1 MALLVHDNGEL
12 QSLRYLVNGH
22 NQTPKNLIL
31 KLYSSNTTPVESDVP
46 SQLKYYEPYDSTG
59 LIGYGTAPS
68 TGYPSVIDNRNDET
82 YSRQYGILLDG
93 SRWNIRT
100 ITTPIKSTTGGGNI
114 NEYTITVASTTNI
127 AVGHYV
133 SGGSVGTNATVAA
146 IDGSTIVLTVKNT
159 ATFTS
164 QPLEFGVGTTTASY
178 PEQIFTFSSAA
189 NNQFGYYLVRAN
201 NLPIAI
207 HGVADAISVSTGS
220 TIVKNL
226 VVGTVG
232 VSSVVLFEDKYT
244 PTSVGIISTFNLT
257 TSTLTGITTGQRVIG
272 SNIANSARVVGTSG
286 TDTVILDKKHNGT
299 VSGVTT
305 FFVNVTENI
314 TLGMGVTHGTAVGEV
329 DAIPAGTVVT
339 GIDELRRVVYLS
351 NPLSNNIQSATG
363 NTIYFNYS
371 RVNATNHGLVPG
383 DVVYVATGTGNTTTV
398 SSTYTVFESPTIN
411 TFTTT
416 PAMTGI
422 GSASIYNAILFAE
435 RFTNGPYNIQNNG
448 DQIKVTLNISLD

>member
-31 KLYSSNTTPVESDVP
+31 KLYSSNTTPVESDIP
-46 SQLKYYEPYDSTG
+46 SQTKYYEPYDSTG
-59 LIGYGTAPS
+59 LVGYGTAPS

-207 HGVADAISVSTGS
+207 HGVSDAISVSTGS
-220 TIVKNL
+220 TISKNL

-257 TSTLTGITTGQRVIG
+257 TSTLTGITTGQRVVG

-286 TDTVILDKKHNGT
+286 TDTVILDKKHNGN

-371 RVNATNHGLVPG
+371 LVNATNHGLVPG

>member
-46 SQLKYYEPYDSTG
+46 SQSKYYEPYDSTG

-220 TIVKNL
+220 TIAKNL

-371 RVNATNHGLVPG
+371 LVNATNHGLVPG

>member
-46 SQLKYYEPYDSTG
+46 SQSKYYEPYDSTG

-133 SGGSVGTNATVAA
+133 SGGSVGANATVAA

-220 TIVKNL
+220 TIAKNL

-351 NPLSNNIQSATG
+351 NSLSNNIQSATG
-363 NTIYFNYS
+363 NAIYFNYS
-371 RVNATNHGLVPG
+371 LVNATNHGLVPG